1 MSNLKTI
8 IMKKLVFVF
17 NCIIMSMILTAQ
29 SDNFSE
35 VIYVVDDNG
44 IQQQLDIFNNSKTPG
59 AVLSISPGEMY
70 TYFNFIKQPDGYYH
84 IINSESGL
92 YLETQSSP
100 AYAGCKIIQNA
111 PKGNDNQKWKILPGK
126 WLELYG
132 FGYQCY
138 FIMPKSNDE
147 LYITIKGASVVL
159 SKYSTNQTVETQ
171 TFTFGDCFPETVYI
185 LTDRGYIPISDVIK
199 GELVASWNIISD
211 KIEYSPVDS
220 VLIHNGKE
228 YSLTRISFVNHN
240 MLYATTNDYFNIELI
255 DATENHP
262 LLTPEGYKPVGNIVE
277 GDKILYYS
285 EYSQKLEECIVVR
298 VQKNYS
304 TVNEV
309 YNIKLS
315 NGMPYIVNHTIASPK
330 CPYVSILNDDEIFE
344 VSEILRNQLSHFL
357 DKFEYIEIPITNIS
371 GNVLNI
377 RIDERKDEISYIDNV
392 YLMADNEICIPQT
405 SERIPEIE
413 LADDKYLEMKKDDWL
428 DLSFKLNKPVSD
440 YLSIKLVVKGYYVL
454 LYE

>member
-1 MSNLKTI
+1 
-8 IMKKLVFVF
+8 MKKLVFIF
-17 NCIIMSMILTAQ
+17 SGIILSLMLTAQ
-29 SDNFSE
+29 PDNFSQ

-84 IINSESGL
+84 IINNESGL

-100 AYAGCKIIQNA
+100 AYAGCKIIQNS

-126 WLELYG
+126 WLNLYDDG
-132 FGYQCY
+132 LQCY

-159 SKYSTNQTVETQ
+159 SKFSTNQTVETQ
-171 TFTFGDCFPETVYI
+171 TLTFGDCFPETVYI

-220 VLIHNGKE
+220 VLVHNGKE

-240 MLYATTNDYFNIELI
+240 MLYAATNEYFNIELI

-330 CPYVSILNDDEIFE
+330 CPYVSVIFEDEIYE
-344 VSEILRNQLSHFL
+344 VSEVLRNQLSPIL
-357 DKFEYIEIPITNIS
+357 DKYEYIDIPTENIS
-371 GNVLNI
+371 GNFISI

-392 YLMADNEICIPQT
+392 YLMADDEILIPLT
-405 SERIPEIE
+405 SETNSEI
-413 LADDKYLEMKKDDWL
+413 AIVDNKYLEMNKGEYL
-428 DLSFKLNKPVSD
+428 DLNFVLPEPVSQ
-440 YLSIKLVVKGYYVL
+440 YSVLKLVVKGYYVL
-454 LYE
+454 LY